1 MDLSR
6 VIIGQ
11 VVTEKAEGL
20 KSQRTYTLRI
30 APKATKVDVKAALKK
45 YYDVEAT
52 SVRVMRVSA
61 KSRRFRGGVMEKR
74 HPFKKVMVTLES
86 KSKPLD
92 IATFKT

>member
-11 VVTEKAEGL
+11 VVTEKSERL
-20 KSQRTYTLRI
+20 KGQRTYTLRVT
-30 APKATKVDVKAALKK
+30 PKATKVDVRAALKR
-45 YYDVEAT
+45 YYDVEAV

-61 KSRRFRGGVMEKR
+61 KSRRFRGGIMEKR
-74 HPFKKVMVTLES
+74 HPFKKVMVTLEP

>member
-11 VVTEKAEGL
+11 VVSEKAERL
-20 KSQRTYTLRI
+20 KGQRTYTLRV
-30 APKATKVDVKAALKK
+30 AKKATKIDVKAALKR
-45 YYDVEAT
+45 YYDVEAV
-52 SVRVMRVSA
+52 SVRVMCVAA
-61 KSRRFRGGVMEKR
+61 KTRSFRGGVMEKR